1 MQRGSYCQGK
11 QSEALARQVAARRSE
26 ILRRGARCRRNVSIG
41 KSVGSFV
48 PGLAQKA
55 FEKFG
60 FSTVA
65 LLTEWPAIVG
75 QELAGYTLPE
85 RLRWPRQANPKGEP
99 QGVSESGCEGRPAAT
114 LVIRVEPS
122 RALDVQYGAAQII
135 ERINSY
141 FGYRAVAELRLQQ
154 LTIKPNHVDQAAPQP
169 DNAAADNAEA
179 AAPSDDPLLSGILD
193 KKLRDSLQ
201 RLQAGIV
208 GQQR

>member
-1 MQRGSYCQGK
+1 
-11 QSEALARQVAARRSE
+11 LARQVAARREE
-26 ILRRGARCRRNVSIG
+26 IVRRAARGDRNVNVG

-48 PGLAQKA
+48 PRLAQKA

-65 LLTEWPAIVG
+65 LLTDWPAIVG

-85 RLRWPRQANPKGEP
+85 RLKWPRKANPRGEA
-99 QGVSESGCEGRPAAT
+99 QGDAEAGCEGRPGAT

-141 FGYRAVAELRLQQ
+141 FGYRAVSELRLQQ
-154 LTIKPNHVDQAAPQP
+154 LSIDAGGNRQKAPQP
-169 DNAAADNAEA
+169 EETKAQDASRG
-179 AAPSDDPLLSGILD
+179 PSFGDELLAGIVD
-193 KKLRDSLQ
+193 ERLRDSLQ
-201 RLQAGIV
+201 RLQTGILS
-208 GQQR
+208 QQH

>member
-1 MQRGSYCQGK
+1 MQRGSHCHGRQR
-11 QSEALARQVAARRSE
+11 EALARQVAARRSE
-26 ILRRGARCRRNVSIG
+26 ILRGAARGRRNANIG
-41 KSVGSFV
+41 RSVGSFV
-48 PGLAQKA
+48 PSLAQTA

-75 QELAGYTLPE
+75 QELAGCTLPE
-85 RLRWPRQANPKGEP
+85 RLKWPRKANPRGEA
-99 QGVSESGCEGRPAAT
+99 QGDSEAGCEGRPGAT
-114 LVIRVEPS
+114 LVVRVEPS
-122 RALDVQYGAAQII
+122 RALEVQYGAAQII

-154 LTIKPNHVDQAAPQP
+154 LAINADRNDQAAPQQEV
-169 DNAAADNAEA
+169 AATGDADTA
-179 AAPSDDPLLSGILD
+179 ASSDDTLLSGVLD
-193 KKLRDSLQ
+193 ERLRDSLQ

>member
-1 MQRGSYCQGK
+1 MQRGSHCHGK
-11 QSEALARQVAARRSE
+11 RSEALARGVAARRGE
-26 ILRRGARCRRNVSIG
+26 ILRRAARGSRNADIG
-41 KSVGSFV
+41 RSVGSFV
-48 PGLAQKA
+48 PGLARKA

-85 RLRWPRQANPKGEP
+85 RLKWPRQTNPRGEA
-99 QGVSESGCEGRPAAT
+99 QEESEAGCEGRPGAT

-122 RALDVQYGAAQII
+122 RALDVQYGATQII

-154 LTIKPNHVDQAAPQP
+154 LTIKADREDQVAPQP
-169 DNAAADNAEA
+169 DAAAAGNAEA
-179 AAPSDDPLLSGILD
+179 ATSIDGALLSGIID
-193 KKLRDSLQ
+193 KKLRDSLL
-201 RLQAGIV
+201 RLQAGIA
-208 GQQR
+208 GPQR

>member
-1 MQRGSYCQGK
+1 MQRKSNCH
-11 QSEALARQVAARRSE
+11 ARRRAAVASQAATRREEILRGAARRKQKV
-26 ILRRGARCRRNVSIG
+26 NIG

-75 QELAGYTLPE
+75 QELAGYTRPE
-85 RLRWPRQANPKGEP
+85 RLKWPRK
-99 QGVSESGCEGRPAAT
+99 VSCSGDADSGFEGRPGAT
-114 LVIRVEPS
+114 LVLRVEPS
-122 RALDVQYGAAQII
+122 RALDVQYGTTQII

-141 FGYRAVAELRLQQ
+141 FGYRAVADLRLQQ
-154 LTIKPNHVDQAAPQP
+154 LSLDAGNRGASAPMP
-169 DNAAADNAEA
+169 EKAEA
-179 AAPSDDPLLSGILD
+179 SGAAPSRASDDELLAGVVD
-193 KKLRDSLQ
+193 DELRASLQ

-208 GQQR
+208 GH

>member
-1 MQRGSYCQGK
+1 MQRKSNCH
-11 QSEALARQVAARRSE
+11 ARRRVAVASQAPTRREEILRGAARRKQKV
-26 ILRRGARCRRNVSIG
+26 NIG

-75 QELAGYTLPE
+75 QELAGYTRPE
-85 RLRWPRQANPKGEP
+85 RLKWPRK
-99 QGVSESGCEGRPAAT
+99 VSCSGDADPGFEGRPGAT
-114 LVIRVEPS
+114 LVLRVEPS
-122 RALDVQYGAAQII
+122 RALDVQYGTTQII

-141 FGYRAVAELRLQQ
+141 FGYRAVADLRLQQ
-154 LTIKPNHVDQAAPQP
+154 LSLDAGNRGASAPMP
-169 DNAAADNAEA
+169 EKAEA
-179 AAPSDDPLLSGILD
+179 SGAAPSRASDDELLAGVVD
-193 KKLRDSLQ
+193 DELRASLQ

-208 GQQR
+208 GH